1 MVFVAVNL
9 RQDSTQFYQVFIW
22 QFSFNFEFEF
32 QFKLLSHRVGAK
44 DTQSSKTWF
53 YVSKTL
59 SLEAIVINLLNFTKL
74 QLRVTAFDTAV
85 QSQVAEALVSVNMI
99 RNENPPIFINE
110 PYQTTLTESESL
122 GSSIYKISATDADNV
137 SPTMIER
144 GDSFCK
150 KPPRQKPHNLI
161 NLSNVYR

>member
-1 MVFVAVNL
+1 M
-9 RQDSTQFYQVFIW
+9 
-22 QFSFNFEFEF
+22 
-32 QFKLLSHRVGAK
+32 
-44 DTQSSKTWF
+44 
-53 YVSKTL
+53 SKTL

-150 KPPRQKPHNLI
+150 KTPQNLI

>member
-9 RQDSTQFYQVFIW
+9 RQDSTQFYQVFIC
-22 QFSFNFEFEF
+22 QFFFNFEFE
-32 QFKLLSHRVGAK
+32 LHSYRVGAK

-150 KPPRQKPHNLI
+150 KTPQNLI